1 MKIGMFTAN
10 YLDRDLESVFK
21 LMAQHGY
28 EMAEL
33 PAFYGN
39 DHCDIE
45 EVLKDGGK
53 KIKDL
58 AAKYNITISA
68 LSNHPEGQI
77 ILGPHTKDTDSLYEG
92 SPEEKIKFGMDRMKR
107 TAEAANAMEVPVVC
121 GFIGCER
128 FSRWFPWPYPQGWD
142 EMGQD
147 FVDRWV

>member
-10 YLDRDLESVFK
+10 YMDRDLESVFK

-39 DHCDIE
+39 GHCDIE
-45 EVLKDGGK
+45 EVIKDGGK

-58 AAKYNITISA
+58 AATYNITISA

-77 ILGPHTKDTDSLYEG
+77 ILGPHTKDTDSL
-92 SPEEKIKFGMDRMKR
+92 
-107 TAEAANAMEVPVVC
+107 
-121 GFIGCER
+121 
-128 FSRWFPWPYPQGWD
+128 
-142 EMGQD
+142 
-147 FVDRWV
+147 